1 MGFTFGTRA
10 GMSGVPRAFVND
22 IELNGRKGFGEL
34 LSNLIG
40 YAHPLSI
47 ARAAPMSSVTFSCF
61 FIF

>member
-1 MGFTFGTRA
+1 
-10 GMSGVPRAFVND
+10 VPRAFVND
-22 IELNGRKGFGEL
+22 IELNGRQGFGEL